1 MTKRMKWWYYIS
13 NQKIEI
19 VIALRN
25 RPYFSKLFV
34 IKRDEGGNDDVT
46 NSQN

>member
-1 MTKRMKWWYYIS
+1 MTKRIKWWYYIS

-25 RPYFSKLFV
+25 RPQLNGMYV
-34 IKRDEGGNDDVT
+34 IQRDEGGE
-46 NSQN
+46 